1 MKRLAVLSLL
11 LLAAAAGP
19 IGSPAFAQGR
29 QSWDGAWAGGW
40 SGETGAQFI
49 FAGDDV
55 IGVYWRDEYIDDA
68 QGSVSPD
75 GATATITWPLGE
87 AVLTRTGPASARVT
101 VREPGRPA
109 ASFAVKKD

>member
-1 MKRLAVLSLL
+1 MKRFAVLSLRL
-11 LLAAAAGP
+11 LAAAGP
-19 IGSPAFAQGR
+19 IGSPAFAQAR
-29 QSWDGAWAGGW
+29 QSWDGTWAGGW
-40 SGETGAQFI
+40 SGGTGAQFI

-75 GATATITWPLGE
+75 GATATLTWRLGE
-87 AVLTRTGPASARVT
+87 AVLTRTGSASARAT

-109 ASFAVKKD
+109 ASFALKKD